1 MNRFVPRKALGF
13 WVLAAFLFLGAPAA
27 RSQTT
32 QNPEGVKNFARV
44 TDMLYR
50 GAQPS
55 TEGFGALHHMGVGI
69 VVNFRNEAKE
79 TSAEKDE
86 VELLGMKYVGI
97 PWSGRDNPSDAQ
109 VVQFL
114 DLVRANPKTKIFV
127 HCQRGADRTGTM
139 VAAYRI
145 AVQHQAVTDAVSEM
159 HSFHYDH
166 FFLPQLERYVVSLPR
181 LLHNDPLFA
190 AYITAP
196 NLVAGAATVAAAAA
210 TATATASANATVTP
224 ASSPRN

>member
-1 MNRFVPRKALGF
+1 MNRFAPRKALGF
-13 WVLAAFLFLGAPAA
+13 WVLAAFLFFGAPAA
-27 RSQTT
+27 RSQTA
-32 QNPEGVKNFARV
+32 QNPEGVKNFAQV

-55 TEGFGALHHMGVGI
+55 STGFGALHHMGVGI
-69 VVNFRNEAKE
+69 VVNFRNETRE
-79 TSAEKDE
+79 TSAERLE
-86 VELLGMKYVGI
+86 VESLGMKYVGI

-114 DLVRANPKTKIFV
+114 DLVRANPQTKIFV

-145 AVQHQAVTDAVSEM
+145 AIQHQAVKDAVSEM

-181 LLHNDPLFA
+181 LLQDDPLFA

-196 NLVAGAATVAAAAA
+196 NLVAGAANVAAAAA
-210 TATATASANATVTP
+210 TATATATMTP